1 MANAGK
7 IVLRV
12 VFVLCLVLLLIGDY
26 TGFLDRLSGV
36 GGDEGQT
43 RPPRPTNPGYGD
55 SKADIDLDADIED
68 DSIKNLGKGLEVKGE
83 KLSGYVF

>member
-12 VFVLCLVLLLIGDY
+12 VFVLCLVLVLIGDY
-26 TGFLDRLSGV
+26 SGFLERFVSIGT
-36 GGDEGQT
+36 EGQT

-68 DSIKNLGKGLEVKGE
+68 DSIKNLGKGFVKLLH
-83 KLSGYVF
+83 KNTSI